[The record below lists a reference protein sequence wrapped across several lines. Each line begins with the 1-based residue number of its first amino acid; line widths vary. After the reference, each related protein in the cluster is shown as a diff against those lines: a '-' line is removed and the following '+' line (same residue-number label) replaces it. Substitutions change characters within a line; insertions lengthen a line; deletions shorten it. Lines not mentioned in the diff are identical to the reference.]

1 MATPNETPPPS
12 GQGSEKQNQSFL
24 QKLREQ
30 FLALPRATQIVLVVV
45 AVGLVF
51 MLFSKGGRE
60 EMPSRQQEDSN
71 ITTQRALQQEE
82 VFQGLEIDTPELLKS
97 WFDQGQRDLADL
109 KDRLENRLED
119 QDQALSQALSQNMQ
133 LQQEMKQILED
144 FKSEIMTLQ
153 DNDQRDREVLGQLA
167 EETRK
172 LQLNAP
178 AQGQVSTVPQPRKRG
193 RISQTPL
200 GSPGQAVGGQP
211 LLAGVVNKVEGAQDG
226 DLEGALKEEER
237 RPFLPPLGFVK
248 ATLLNGLDAL
258 VGGPATP
265 SLARLHGVY
274 KTAMNSTVNLDGCF
288 VLIEFNGEISTERA
302 VGKPS
307 RMTCVYPD
315 RGAVTYSL
323 SGYVVDA
330 EDGIIGVP
338 GIFYEGDAS
347 RLAAAMLA
355 DFAAGVAQ
363 VVEQNE
369 STFTISDAGTS
380 RKTLT
385 GDQLQ
390 AEIAGGVES
399 SVGSLRDY
407 LFDRANR
414 VLPFVRIDATRTL
427 HLVFL
432 SGVEL
437 RPQGD
442 AWTLLFSADE

>member
-1 MATPNETPPPS
+1 MATPNDTPPASDPKPEKR
-12 GQGSEKQNQSFL
+12 GQGTLQNV
-24 QKLREQ
+24 RDQ

-51 MLFSKGGRE
+51 MLFSRGKRE
-60 EMPSRQQEDSN
+60 DMPVQQQGAAM
-71 ITTQRALQQEE
+71 TTQRALQQEE

-97 WFDQGQRDLADL
+97 WFDQGQRDLSDL
-109 KDRLENRLED
+109 RDQVENRLEE

-144 FKSEIMTLQ
+144 FKSEMITLQ
-153 DNDQRDREVLGQLA
+153 NNGQRDREVLGQLA
-167 EETRK
+167 EETRR

-178 AQGQVSTVPQPRKRG
+178 VQGQVSTVPQPRKRG

-211 LLAGVVNKVEGAQDG
+211 LLGGVVDKVRDTQDG
-226 DLEGALKEEER
+226 DLEDKLEEER
-237 RPFLPPLGFVK
+237 RPFLPPLGFIK
-248 ATLLNGLDAL
+248 GTLLNGLDAL

-265 SLARLHGVY
+265 ALARLHGVY

-369 STFTISDAGTS
+369 STFSISDAGTS

-385 GDQLQ
+385 GDQVR

-399 SVGSLRDY
+399 SIGSLRDY

-427 HLVFL
+427 HMVFL